1 MVGSTVSLEHPM
13 LPPIAFVT
21 YVRRAKPSADREV
34 MARVALNVL
43 YDPERYPVDLSE
55 VSALACEARLMTRGF
70 LAWCAIEQKEWLSWQ
85 PYLCDC
91 LIKLLPATNVAVV
104 EEA

>member
-1 MVGSTVSLEHPM
+1 M

-55 VSALACEARLMTRGF
+55 VSALGCQARLMTRGF
-70 LAWCAIEQKEWLSWQ
+70 LAWCAIEKDEWLSWQ
-85 PYLCDC
+85 PYLCEC
-91 LIKLLPATNVAVV
+91 LIKLLPATNSVVV
-104 EEA
+104 EEVNARD